1 MDFCQNCFSCEFL
14 STHIE
19 VKSDKEGNCAQCGSE
34 GVFLISASNLSDL
47 FTPLTELYEPTGE
60 NGTPLLDLIK
70 EDWKLFVDVP
80 AERICLLLNEISDEQ
95 SLESFEPIIDNS
107 DLFDWVAFKEEL
119 KHENRYFPNSFPD
132 HQDLSN
138 LLSYLSIETNLG
150 LMHLYRA
157 RVHVD
162 SVNAYTI
169 DKMGAPPNLRA
180 SSGRANPMGIAYLY
194 VASTLN
200 TALSE
205 VRPHKGDFVTIA
217 DFQVRDSLKLV
228 DLRDPR
234 QSIVPFI
241 YSEFELRNIYSGL
254 NLLETLGLELTK
266 PISQH
271 KAQLEYL
278 SSQYLCEFIKSQGYD
293 GVLYKSSLGD
303 GDNYAIFDESNL
315 TGIGTSVV
323 EVTEVEINHTALN

>member
-1 MDFCQNCFSCEFL
+1 MDFCQNCFNCDFL

-19 VKSDKEGNCAQCGSE
+19 VKSDIEGNCVQCGSE
-34 GVFLISASNLSDL
+34 NVFLIAATSLSDL
-47 FTPLTELYEPTGE
+47 FTPLTDLYKSTEE
-60 NGTPLLDLIK
+60 NGVPLLDLIR

-80 AERICLLLNEISDEQ
+80 AERVGLLLNEISDGQ
-95 SLESFEPIIDNS
+95 SLESFEPIIDNRE
-107 DLFDWVAFKEEL
+107 LFDWVAFKEEL
-119 KHENRYFPNSFPD
+119 KHENRYFPNAFPD

-138 LLSYLSIETNLG
+138 LLSYLSIESNLG
-150 LMHLYRA
+150 LMPLYRA
-157 RVHVD
+157 RVNTN

-169 DKMGAPPNLRA
+169 EKMGSPPNLLA
-180 SSGRANPMGIAYLY
+180 SSGRANPIGIAYLY

-217 DFQVRDSLKLV
+217 DFHVRDSLKLV
-228 DLRDPR
+228 DLRDPKK
-234 QSIVPFI
+234 SIIPFI
-241 YSEFELRNIYSGL
+241 YSEAELKNIYSGL
-254 NLLETLGLELTK
+254 NLLEILGLELTK

-278 SSQYLCEFIKSQGYD
+278 SSQYLCEFIKSQGYN

-303 GDNYAIFDESNL
+303 GDNYAIFDESKL
-315 TGIGTSVV
+315 TGASTSVV
-323 EVTEVEINHTALN
+323 EVTEVEINHTELN